1 MKRVIFAV
9 LLSMFSWTALAEDCT
24 ITASGLTDVARKT
37 LELQCIKAQAE
48 IAATPQ
54 MDAEKI
60 SKYAGIATEVA
71 SAIGIAA
78 NNLGVEV
85 NKFINTPAGMLTV
98 TIILLKIFGKLIG
111 MMLASLVI
119 CIVLTK
125 VLKYMWTE
133 PLEGEDAKPV
143 IVGGWFFGRGSR
155 AVQPRRLIGYK
166 KADDTLVGWTVAMIV
181 VMLGSIFL
189 VPVVGL

>member
-9 LLSMFSWTALAEDCT
+9 LLSIFSWSALAADCT
-24 ITASGLTDVARKT
+24 ITAVGLTDVARKT

-85 NKFINTPAGMLTV
+85 NKFITTPAGMLTV
-98 TIILLKIFGKLIG
+98 GIILLKIFGKLIG

-125 VLKYMWTE
+125 ILKYMWTE

-143 IVGGWFFGRGSR
+143 IVGGWFFGWGSR

-166 KADDTLVGWTVAMIV
+166 KADDTLIGWTVAMIV
-181 VMLGSIFL
+181 MMLGSIVL
-189 VPVVGL
+189 VPLVGL